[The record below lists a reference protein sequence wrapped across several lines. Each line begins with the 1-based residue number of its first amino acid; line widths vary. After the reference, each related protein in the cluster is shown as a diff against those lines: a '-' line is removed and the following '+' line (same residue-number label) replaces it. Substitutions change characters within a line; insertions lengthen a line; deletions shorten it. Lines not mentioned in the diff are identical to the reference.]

1 MVTILLNDKQIKCI
15 QEYKLNQRLTN
26 KELFENTDYSN
37 GYISKTLNGKM
48 RINQE
53 ALEAV
58 LWNLKIDKRFF
69 YALKPSYKKLKA
81 QHEKVDADKYIIIN
95 PLKWLFY
102 AGEKVD
108 YFVSYGEHLIKT
120 LVFNRYLSNA
130 EKFDNY
136 TQAREIADKFDGI
149 VTTVRRIREELL
161 DAKFSG

>member
-15 QEYKLNQRLTN
+15 QEYKLKQRLTN

-37 GYISKTLNGKM
+37 DYISKTLNGKM

-53 ALEAV
+53 ALEEV

-69 YALKPSYKKLKA
+69 YALKPSYKKLKV

-120 LVFNRYLSNA
+120 LVFNRYLKNA
-130 EKFDNY
+130 ERFDDY

-161 DAKFSG
+161 DEN